1 MSFLPR
7 GLRMPEMVT
16 IHEFGHGYWYGIVGS
31 NEFEEAWLDE
41 GINTYSE
48 IKAMSLYYGADRAIV
63 DFPGL
68 KIGDFSYQRL
78 ATIGSGRFDPIVRKS
93 WDYISGSSYSL
104 NVYSKAGIML
114 LTLERILGDDVMARV
129 MRTYFETWKFRHPR
143 TEDFIRTAEETSG
156 RSLGWFFDQVL
167 YSPDK
172 LDYAVTG
179 LRSEEVQEPKGIF
192 DGKATAAGK
201 SKTETATGADRRTA
215 WKPVF
220 RNTVVVARL
229 GEWAFPQEI
238 KVTFADGKEVRETW
252 DGRDRWKK
260 FVYTLPVKLAS
271 AQVDPDNRYLLD
283 VNFANNSRTLKPTPW
298 AARKYALGFMGWIQH
313 LLSFVSL

>member
-1 MSFLPR
+1 
-7 GLRMPEMVT
+7 MPEMVT

-48 IKAMSLYYGADRAIV
+48 IKAMDRFYGSDRSMI

-114 LTLERILGDDVMARV
+114 LTLERVLGEDVMARV
-129 MRTYFETWKFRHPR
+129 MKTYFETWKFRHPR
-143 TEDFIRTAEETSG
+143 TEDFVRTAEETSG
-156 RSLGWFFDQVL
+156 RDLGWFFDQVL
-167 YSPDK
+167 HSPDK
-172 LDYAVTG
+172 LDYAITG
-179 LRSEEVQEPKGIF
+179 LRSEEVQEPKGLF
-192 DGKATAAGK
+192 DRKDSG
-201 SKTETATGADRRTA
+201 TGAAKAVDKGTA
-215 WKPVF
+215 RKPAF
-220 RNTVVVARL
+220 QNTVVVARL
-229 GEWAFPQEI
+229 GEWIFPQEI

-271 AQVDPDNRYLLD
+271 AQVDPENRYLLD
-283 VNFANNSRTLKPTPW
+283 INFANNSRTLAPTPW
-298 AARKYALGFMGWIQH
+298 AARKYALGFMGWVQH
-313 LLSFVSL
+313 LLSFVTL